1 MNLNSTICVLAGGI
15 GVFVLGVLI
24 LRMARKMAV
33 LLLIAGALGVAGSI
47 AWALAAQ
54 ASATRR
60 VAEVAEVQAVT
71 NAGLSAAVSV
81 TLFLLILILVLILAV
96 TGAVAAWLWWQKRQK
111 QAQWQEALRQAQLY
125 AILSGGSPPAHR
137 QVPSYPAHQ
146 GMGGPVIVFPGQQH
160 PQVPPPAGI
169 SLEDLARALQAAQ
182 GQPDPLAGLL
192 PPDEWEVLE

>member
-1 MNLNSTICVLAGGI
+1 MSAEITVILVGAAVAALGI
-15 GVFVLGVLI
+15 LI
-24 LRMARKMAV
+24 LRLGRRLATF
-33 LLLIAGALGVAGSI
+33 LLIAGALGVAGST

-54 ASATRR
+54 AGATRR

-71 NAGLSAAVSV
+71 NAGLSAAVSI
-81 TLFLLILILVLILAV
+81 TLFLLVLILVLILAV
-96 TGAVAAWLWWQKRQK
+96 AGAVAAWLWWQRRQK
-111 QAQWQEALRQAQLY
+111 QMQWQEALRQAQLY

-137 QVPSYPAHQ
+137 QVPSYTAHQ
-146 GMGGPVIVFPGQQH
+146 GVGGPVIVFPGQQH